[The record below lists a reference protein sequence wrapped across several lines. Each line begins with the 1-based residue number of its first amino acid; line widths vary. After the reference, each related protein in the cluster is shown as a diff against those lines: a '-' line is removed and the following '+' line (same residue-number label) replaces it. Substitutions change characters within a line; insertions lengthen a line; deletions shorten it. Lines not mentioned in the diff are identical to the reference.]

1 MKKTLALLLT
11 LMLLLAALLP
21 VSLAEPLPLSKEE
34 IMETYFE
41 NVRKFGI
48 AIEKSPFTIETDTMY
63 NGNDISLINLFPG
76 TFSAAIHGNKELS
89 DEDMIK
95 FWCFLSVFKHPG
107 DRTITKEQIQ
117 EEGIQLIEQM
127 KGSSMDNMLVL
138 SDNYYY
144 YESTEDKPE
153 IWIKFFVE

>member
-63 NGNDISLINLFPG
+63 SGNNISLMNILNSYLG
-76 TFSAAIHGNKELS
+76 TIHADKKLS

-107 DRTITKEQIQ
+107 DKTISKEQIQ
-117 EEGIQLIEQM
+117 EEGTQLIEQM
-127 KGSSMDNMLVL
+127 KGSSLENKLVL

-144 YESTEDKPE
+144 YETTEDVPS
-153 IWIKFFVE
+153 IWIEFFVE